1 MLQRLLK
8 MPAAFSIILIWV
20 VVWLLV
26 VIKDAGPALWGKGIS
41 QVGGEYYRFVTAA
54 LTHTNFIHLFF
65 NVCAM
70 FWIGFL
76 YEEHLGSIRFLLI
89 AVLCAVISQ
98 VIFLC
103 IYKNADQS
111 FGGSVYVYALCGFG
125 LTMQCL
131 LPDFPKMQWG
141 KWSGNWLV
149 ISLIAG
155 NIPVLS
161 FMNITTLFVHAISF
175 GVGILAALL
184 CKLLGMK

>member
-26 VIKDAGPALWGKGIS
+26 VIKDAGPALWGKGIN

-98 VIFLC
+98 VIFFAF
-103 IYKNADQS
+103 IRMRTRA
-111 FGGSVYVYALCGFG
+111 
-125 LTMQCL
+125 
-131 LPDFPKMQWG
+131 
-141 KWSGNWLV
+141 
-149 ISLIAG
+149 
-155 NIPVLS
+155 
-161 FMNITTLFVHAISF
+161 
-175 GVGILAALL
+175 LAALFMYTL
-184 CKLLGMK
+184 FAASGLPCSAFCRISPKCSGEHGAETG

>member
-26 VIKDAGPALWGKGIS
+26 VIKDAGPALWGKGIN

-141 KWSGNWLV
+141 TWSGNWLI